1 MNLKTF
7 QSLEFNK
14 VKCQISDFALTDSGK
29 NVINDMKASQNLKQI
44 CSWMDEVV
52 EAVSILEKSNSVPI
66 HAMDGIE
73 RLLEGLNKGV
83 AFRPNH
89 LTKIYFFL
97 DACHKLK
104 RFMKDKEILAPRVTS
119 YVYSI
124 EDLPELANEIQRC
137 IRNGTVDDYASKEL
151 LKVRK
156 QISIGEERLKEK
168 VQHILKSNKFKPFLQ
183 ENIVSQRG
191 GRFVVPIKKEYKGKI
206 KGTIL
211 DTSASGSTVYVEP
224 EEVALQ
230 QEHLHYLR
238 MEEEAVMEQ
247 ILLYLTGLVEQH
259 QRTIKMAVETMV
271 HYDVLFAKAKYS
283 RLINGRKVSV
293 NDRGYIRLINAKH
306 PLLGKNAI
314 PLTLEVGKEH
324 SALIITG
331 PNTGG
336 KTVTIKTVG
345 LLTLM
350 IQCGLL
356 IPSDEGTEVS
366 IYQKILLDIGDGQS
380 IEQNL
385 STFSSHIQNIIEI
398 LKTANENSLVL
409 LDEVGSGTD
418 PSEGMGLATAILK
431 QLYEKGAT
439 LFATTHYSEIKE
451 YAEQHEGFINGSME
465 FDLETLKPTY
475 RLQLGK
481 GGESQAFAIALRLG
495 MHPKIIENAHYFTYK
510 EVMAYDQN
518 SFNERTGIS
527 EIEKQVIVN
536 RHAKKKKSLK
546 DPIEKVNLFK
556 LGDNVHISTTGEYGI
571 VYKGP
576 DSTGNYVVQVKGEKE
591 THNHK
596 RLKLY
601 ISAEEMYPDG
611 YDFDI
616 VFNSKENRKKANL
629 MKRKHVEGLTIEENN
644 Q

>member
-1 MNLKTF
+1 MNAKTF

-14 VKCQISDFALTDSGK
+14 IKCRISDFALTDSGK
-29 NVINDMKASQNLKQI
+29 NMINEMKASQNLNQI
-44 CSWMDEVV
+44 CSWMDEVE
-52 EAVSILEKSNSVPI
+52 EAVGILEKSTSVPI
-66 HAMDGIE
+66 HALDGIE

-83 AFRPNH
+83 ALRPDH
-89 LTKIYFFL
+89 LTKIYYFL

-104 RFMKDKEILAPRVTS
+104 RFMKDKEFLAPRVTT

-124 EDLPELANEIQRC
+124 EDLPELAAEIQRC

-168 VQHILKSNKFKPFLQ
+168 VQHILKSKKYKPFLQ
-183 ENIVSQRG
+183 ENIVSLRG

-230 QEHLHYLR
+230 QDQIQFLK
-238 MEEEAVMEQ
+238 MEEEAVIDQ
-247 ILLYLTGLVEQH
+247 VLFYLTGLVEQH
-259 QRTIKMAVETMV
+259 QKTIKIAVETMV
-271 HYDVLFAKAKYS
+271 HYDVLFAKAKYG
-283 RLINGRKVSV
+283 RFINGRKVLV
-293 NDRGYIRLINAKH
+293 NDSGYIRLKNARH
-306 PLLGKNAI
+306 PLLGKDAI
-314 PLTLEVGKEH
+314 PLTLEVGKEQ

-350 IQCGLL
+350 VQCGLL
-356 IPSDEGTEVS
+356 IPTDEGTEVS

-398 LKTANENSLVL
+398 LKMANENSLVL

-431 QLYEKGAT
+431 QLYEKGVT

-465 FDLETLKPTY
+465 FNLETLKPTY

-481 GGESQAFAIALRLG
+481 GGDSQAFAIALKLG

-510 EVMAYDQN
+510 ETKAYDHTYLDD
-518 SFNERTGIS
+518 R

-536 RHAKKKKSLK
+536 RYAKKKKAQK
-546 DPIEKVNLFK
+546 EPIEKVNLFK
-556 LGDNVHISTTGEYGI
+556 LGDNVQISTGENGI
-571 VYKGP
+571 VYNGP
-576 DSTGNYVVQVKGEKE
+576 DSTGNYVVQVKGKKE
-591 THNHK
+591 TYNHK

-616 VFNSKENRKKANL
+616 VFKSKENRKKANR
-629 MKRKHVEGLTIEENN
+629 MKKKHIEGLTIEEDN
-644 Q
+644 